1 VSTLSTLTETPGS
14 NLPTAAT
21 NGYDPFW
28 HPKTPEE
35 LALVQGIQP
44 IHNFE
49 VLLGGW
55 PEDELEDNFE
65 ETLQRWRQAEY

>member
-1 VSTLSTLTETPGS
+1 MSTLSTLTETPGS

-35 LALVQGIQP
+35 LA
-44 IHNFE
+44 FE
-49 VLLGGW
+49 TSLANNGVSLAIEKG
-55 PEDELEDNFE
+55 
-65 ETLQRWRQAEY
+65 

>member
-1 VSTLSTLTETPGS
+1 MSTLFTLTETPGPDLS
-14 NLPTAAT
+14 TAAA
-21 NGYDPFW
+21 NCYDPFW
-28 HPKTPEE
+28 HPKPPEE
-35 LALVQGIQP
+35 LALVQGVQP

-65 ETLQRWRQAEY
+65 ETLTRWRQAES

>member
-1 VSTLSTLTETPGS
+1 MSTLSAFTETPNS

-28 HPKTPEE
+28 HAKTPEE
-35 LALVQGIQP
+35 LALAQGVQP
-44 IHNFE
+44 IFNFE

-65 ETLQRWRQAEY
+65 ETLQRWRQAAD